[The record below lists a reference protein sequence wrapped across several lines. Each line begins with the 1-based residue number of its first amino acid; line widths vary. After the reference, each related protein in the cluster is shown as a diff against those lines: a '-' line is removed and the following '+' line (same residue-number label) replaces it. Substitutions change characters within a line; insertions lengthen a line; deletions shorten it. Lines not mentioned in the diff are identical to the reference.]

1 MSDLDVCLV
10 YLPYGPLERP
20 SLALSLLKPA
30 VQRAGFSC
38 RLLYENFRLATRLG
52 TALYSSLAWVR
63 EENFGEWTFSAA
75 AFPDF
80 RPDPAGYFARAGH
93 CFARDEAAA
102 RGLVQTMTGIRE
114 QVEFFLE
121 EALEAVLAL
130 RPRVVGCTSTFQQHC
145 ATLAFTR
152 RLKERAPEI
161 VTVVGGANCEAEMG
175 VTTLLEFPWLDYV
188 VSGEAEHSFP
198 DLVGRLVRC
207 SPGEALP
214 EEGLP
219 LGIMGPAHRRHP
231 ERLEPPPRAVAPD
244 LEASPLPDYDD
255 FMEALAAYPG
265 RDELVPGLLV
275 ETSRGCWWGQKHHC
289 TFCGL
294 NGGSLGFRAKS
305 PRRALAE
312 IRHLRDRYGIP
323 RMLAADNI
331 LAMDHLRTVLPELAR
346 DPQRITLFYEVKAN
360 LGYEQMQVLRDAGV
374 TWIQPGIESFHD
386 EPLKLMG
393 KGTTS
398 WINMQLMKWAR
409 ELGITLSWNYLCGLP
424 GERDE
429 WYGEVAD
436 WLPAIEHLQPCKE
449 LRPIRYDRF
458 SPYQAE
464 PGRYGLKIRP
474 NWAYHHIFPLPPEK
488 LARLVYIFQGEE
500 GHELY
505 SSPYR
510 TGQGDRVELG
520 GPGRNRL
527 ARAIH
532 EWHNRFFRTRIR
544 PLLAMTEEPGRTL
557 LLDTRSVASAPTC
570 LLEGIAHRVHRV
582 LHGAH
587 ALESIEARVNRD
599 GGPPLDRAA
608 IRSALEDLVG
618 RRFVLRLG
626 DRYLA
631 LALRGEVP
639 ALPFTNEEGYPGGWV
654 VRSRARP
661 RKGEA
666 SAPAA
671 RTSRK
676 DPGLE
681 ASGPRTFRSEEPF
694 PLESGRSLPG
704 LALAWQSWGTPAGEN
719 AIWLCHP
726 LTKDAHAAGVS
737 PEGHQG
743 WWKDLVGPGRLLDTR
758 RYFVVCSAVLGGCGG
773 STGPA
778 SIDPATGRP
787 WGPDF
792 PVVTIGDM
800 VRAQERLADHLGLG
814 RLAMVAGPCFGGQQA
829 LEWAVRFPDRVA
841 RVAALGA
848 TPAATVHNVALFGVM
863 ARLIQADPDFAGG
876 ATTRGSS
883 RTAGWPPRCWPG
895 SHCGCRPRRWRPVSP
910 ASRRRHCAIA
920 WIPSSPSSS
929 TWTRWAPA
937 ARVAWIPTAC

>member
-1 MSDLDVCLV
+1 
-10 YLPYGPLERP
+10 
-20 SLALSLLKPA
+20 
-30 VQRAGFSC
+30 
-38 RLLYENFRLATRLG
+38 
-52 TALYSSLAWVR
+52 
-63 EENFGEWTFSAA
+63 
-75 AFPDF
+75 
-80 RPDPAGYFARAGH
+80 
-93 CFARDEAAA
+93 
-102 RGLVQTMTGIRE
+102 MTGIRG
-114 QVEFFLE
+114 QVEGFLE
-121 EALEAVLAL
+121 EALEEVLAL

-188 VSGEAEHSFP
+188 VSGEADQSFP
-198 DLVGRLVRC
+198 DLVGRLVRR
-207 SPGEALP
+207 SPGDPLP

-219 LGIMGPAHRRHP
+219 HGVMGPGHRRHP

-244 LEASPLPDYDD
+244 LEASPMPDYDD
-255 FMEALAAYPG
+255 FVEALAAYPG

-294 NGGSLGFRAKS
+294 NGGSMGFRVKS
-305 PRRALAE
+305 PQRALAE
-312 IRHLRDRYGIP
+312 IRRLRDRYGIP

-331 LAMDHLRTVLPELAR
+331 LAMDYLRTVLPELAR

-360 LGYEQMQVLRDAGV
+360 LSYEQMRVLRDAGV
-374 TWIQPGIESFHD
+374 TWLQPGIESFHD

-424 GERDE
+424 GEKDE

-458 SPYQAE
+458 SPYQAD
-464 PGRYGLKIRP
+464 PQRYGLKIQP
-474 NWAYHHIFPLPPEK
+474 NWAYRHIFPLPPEK

-520 GPGRNRL
+520 GPGRDRL
-527 ARAIH
+527 ARAMH
-532 EWHNRFFRTRIR
+532 RWHNRFFRTRLR
-544 PLLAMTEEPGRTL
+544 PLLAMTEDPERTVL
-557 LLDTRSVASAPTC
+557 VDTRSVAAAPTC
-570 LLEGIAHRVHRV
+570 VLEGTAHRVHRV

-587 ALESIEARVNRD
+587 PLEAIEEQVNRD
-599 GGPPLDRAA
+599 GGPPLDRAE

-618 RRFVLRLG
+618 RLFVLSLG

-639 ALPFTNEEGYPGGWV
+639 PLPFTNEEGYPGGWV
-654 VRSRARP
+654 VRSRAER
-661 RKGEA
+661 RKGDAA
-666 SAPAA
+666 SAAA
-671 RTSRK
+671 SASARG
-676 DPGLE
+676 DGLE
-681 ASGPRTFRSEEPF
+681 ASGPRTFRSEDPF
-694 PLESGRSLPG
+694 SLESGRTLPG
-704 LALAWQSWGTPAGEN
+704 LTLAYQTWGTPAGEN

-737 PEGHQG
+737 TEG
-743 WWKDLVGPGRLLDTR
+743 R
-758 RYFVVCSAVLGGCGG
+758 RG
-773 STGPA
+773 
-778 SIDPATGRP
+778 
-787 WGPDF
+787 
-792 PVVTIGDM
+792 
-800 VRAQERLADHLGLG
+800 
-814 RLAMVAGPCFGGQQA
+814 
-829 LEWAVRFPDRVA
+829 
-841 RVAALGA
+841 
-848 TPAATVHNVALFGVM
+848 
-863 ARLIQADPDFAGG
+863 
-876 ATTRGSS
+876 
-883 RTAGWPPRCWPG
+883 
-895 SHCGCRPRRWRPVSP
+895 
-910 ASRRRHCAIA
+910 
-920 WIPSSPSSS
+920 
-929 TWTRWAPA
+929 
-937 ARVAWIPTAC
+937 